1 MDSVK
6 YSLDEEESYIDD
18 SKEILKSILNDVQMI
33 ESDSESD
40 SDSEEE
46 E

>member
-6 YSLDEEESYIDD
+6 YPLDEESYIDD
-18 SKEILKSILNDVQMI
+18 SKEILKSILNDVQII

>member
-6 YSLDEEESYIDD
+6 YPLDEESYIDD
-18 SKEILKSILNDVQMI
+18 SKEILKSILNDVQII
-33 ESDSESD
+33 EFDSESD